1 MSQADQNIVASA
13 SADKTDTTMGAA
25 LAAARKSAP
34 KNSTGRKPNS
44 RPQPAPAP
52 ARRDMAARQ
61 VITLASAGLLA
72 PTPEKLAQLT
82 RLFGLEP
89 VDADNIADVTA
100 HTLQQQAEELRA
112 SLSDKAMDM
121 HFQRVVG
128 AYVGSA
134 YGAAQFYDSKRAIA
148 RDLASKLN
156 DERDEDRDGP
166 SGFESRVER
175 AQGFAAEMARQSC
188 ATLAAAEGAVRAYE
202 HITGNEWKPYV
213 GITPDS
219 QSLSRQ
225 SAAARAAAFD

>member
-1 MSQADQNIVASA
+1 MSQADQNIVAPA
-13 SADKTDTTMGAA
+13 AADKAETAMGAA
-25 LAAARKSAP
+25 LAAARKAAP
-34 KNSTGRKPNS
+34 KNSTSRKPNS

-52 ARRDMAARQ
+52 ARRHMGDRP

-72 PTPEKLAQLT
+72 PTSEKMAQLT

-121 HFQRVVG
+121 HFQRIVG

-134 YGAAQFYDSKRAIA
+134 HGAAQFYDAKRATA
-148 RDLASKLN
+148 RELASKWN

-175 AQGFAAEMARQSC
+175 AQGFAAEMARQSF
-188 ATLAAAEGAVRAYE
+188 ATLGAARAYE

-213 GITPDS
+213 GNAPDS

-225 SAAARAAAFD
+225 TAAARAAAFD